1 MEKYFGEIKNY
12 INGSKIISS
21 VVVIAI
27 SIIIYNIVNGFV
39 NRFFKNKNLE
49 NNLSNKGKTY
59 IKLVKSIIR
68 YVFIII
74 TLLIVL
80 QVNDVNVSSLLAGVG
95 IMSAII
101 GLALQDALKDII
113 RGFNILS
120 DSYFHVGDVIKYNGA
135 EGKVLAIGLKT
146 TKIKDLASQNEIS
159 IANRNI
165 EFVEVVSD
173 KIYLR
178 IPLPYELSLKD
189 AEKFIENILEDV
201 KKVKNVDGVRYL
213 DVDEFA
219 DSSINYMIEVTCN
232 PEYKRQVKRST
243 FRTIL
248 DAMNKENISVPYNQI
263 DIHNK

>member
-1 MEKYFGEIKNY
+1 MDKYLGEIEKY
-12 INGSKIISS
+12 INGSKIVSS
-21 VVVIAI
+21 IVVIVI

-39 NRFFKNKNLE
+39 NRFFKSKNIE
-49 NNLSNKGKTY
+49 NSLSNKGKTY
-59 IKLVKSIIR
+59 IKMVKSIIR
-68 YVFIII
+68 YIFIII

-80 QVNDVNVSSLLAGVG
+80 QVNDINVSSLLAGVG
-95 IMSAII
+95 IMGAII
-101 GLALQDALKDII
+101 GLAVQDALKDII

-120 DSYFHVGDVIKYNGA
+120 DNYFHVGDVIKYNGV

-165 EFVEVVSD
+165 EFVEVTSN

-178 IPLPYELSLKD
+178 IPLPYEISLKD
-189 AEKFIENILEDV
+189 AEKFINEIIENIKKLE
-201 KKVKNVDGVRYL
+201 NVDDSRYL

-219 DSSINYMIEVTCN
+219 DSSINYLIEVTCN
-232 PEYKRQVKRST
+232 PENKRQVKRSS

-248 DAMNKENISVPYNQI
+248 EAMNKANISVPYTQI
-263 DIHNK
+263 DIHSK